1 MKLKEYLIVALPF
14 AQSDAT
20 AEYTEFGVNEEDA
33 LKQFRVRYPLFRVKE
48 VTER

>member
-20 AEYTEFGVNEEDA
+20 AEYTEYGVNEEDA
-33 LKQFRVRYPLFRVKE
+33 LKQFRTRYPLFRVKE
-48 VTER
+48 VTEK